1 MASWVGKGHK
11 RMKAAVTSDKLLG
24 IKGKF
29 AEKDE

>member
-1 MASWVGKGHK
+1 MASWVGKAHK
-11 RMKAAVTSDKLLG
+11 RKAAVTSDKLLG